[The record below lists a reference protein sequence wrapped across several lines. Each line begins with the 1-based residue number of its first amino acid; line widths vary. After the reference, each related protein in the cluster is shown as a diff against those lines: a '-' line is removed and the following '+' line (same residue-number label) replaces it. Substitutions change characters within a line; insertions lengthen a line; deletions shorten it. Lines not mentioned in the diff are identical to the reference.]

1 MMLPDQTPE
10 QKMLHLQY
18 QLLCKEFA
26 DLFSQKNEML
36 TYEEH
41 YLTAIYLNA
50 IGQLQHQKFCLRTEI
65 KILVQ
70 RIQLMQAYINQNIYP
85 DKTAVEK
92 KIAKQ
97 FDEYLKKIA
106 FESEQLKQA
115 KKFLTDS
122 SFLPPHI
129 TQKIKE
135 VYVLIVKKLHPDV
148 NPNCTEHEKD
158 LLLKAQAAYDMANL
172 DMLNAILL
180 SIDLKTAA
188 PEMSFDN
195 LKEKVEKLSG
205 NVDKIK
211 SQISEL
217 EAKFPFSFR
226 EKLADERWIA
236 GEQQSLNVDI
246 ELLTTEKKKYTE
258 YLLLMDEWKPQVLTP

>member
-10 QKMLHLQY
+10 QKMLHIQY

-50 IGQLQHQKFCLRTEI
+50 IGQLQHQKFCLQTEI

-85 DKTAVEK
+85 DKSAVEM

-106 FESEQLKQA
+106 LESEQLKQA

-188 PEMSFDN
+188 PVMSLDG

-205 NVDKIK
+205 NVAKIK
-211 SQISEL
+211 SQINEL

-226 EKLADERWIA
+226 DKLADERWIA
-236 GEQQSLNVDI
+236 GEQQSLNADI

-258 YLLLMDEWKPQVLTP
+258 YLLLMDEWKPQVLS